1 MTLTTKARVAIINGG
16 AVAAPPDLIDHSR
29 HGGLE
34 YAVGPP
40 IPYIAD
46 VYADPD
52 RDDYYGWFT
61 EHVLALANLPPDR
74 IEPVIEREEWLRKAT
89 VTTGM

>member
-16 AVAAPPDLIDHSR
+16 AVAAPPDL
-29 HGGLE
+29 E
-34 YAVGPP
+34 YAVGPS
-40 IPYIAD
+40 IPYVAY

-74 IEPVIEREEWLRKAT
+74 IEPVIERAEWLRKAT